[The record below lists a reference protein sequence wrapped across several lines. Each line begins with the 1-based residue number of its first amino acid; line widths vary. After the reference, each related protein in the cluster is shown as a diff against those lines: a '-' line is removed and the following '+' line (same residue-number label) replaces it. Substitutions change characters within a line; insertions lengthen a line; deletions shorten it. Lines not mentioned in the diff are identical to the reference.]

1 MVPLFVF
8 FAVRAVEMRLY
19 LSSYRVGDSAGS
31 LLALLSG
38 GPAHFDGRRAALIEN
53 ALDLYSEE
61 AREMHRSEVHDPAAE
76 LAALGIAATRLDLR
90 RYFDQPE
97 ALEAELSTY
106 DLVWVVGGNTFVLR
120 RAMKASGFDD
130 VITRMLDTDQ
140 IVYGGFGAGAA
151 VAAPG
156 LFGMQV
162 FDDADDVPAGYD
174 PETVWDGLGL
184 IDHAIVPHYRSAHPE
199 TAAAERATRH
209 LSSQGLRY
217 RALRDGEVIVWTE
230 NRRRMPDLERRIA

>member
-1 MVPLFVF
+1 
-8 FAVRAVEMRLY
+8 MRLY
-19 LSSYRVGDSAGS
+19 LSSYRVGDHAGS
-31 LLALLSG
+31 LLALLG
-38 GPAHFDGRRAALIEN
+38 NGRRAALIEN

-61 AREMHRSEVHDPAAE
+61 AREMHRCEVHDPAAE
-76 LAALGIAATRLDLR
+76 LAALGIGSTRLDLR
-90 RYFDQPE
+90 RYFGRPE

-130 VITRMLDTDQ
+130 VITRMLDNDQ
-140 IVYGGFGAGAA
+140 IVYGGSGAGAA

-156 LFGMQV
+156 LRGMQL
-162 FDDADDVPAGYD
+162 FDDTGDVPHGYD

-184 IDHAIVPHYRSAHPE
+184 IDHAIVPHYRSPHPE
-199 TAAAERATRH
+199 ASAAERATRH